1 MTIKPQKSSEAGK
14 ENEVTYDMVIKLST
28 GTGTDSSH
36 VILSLT
42 GKVQSELKSNNETTD
57 SERIAVTR
65 YEYFW
70 EAKDIFYGD
79 EERTLGDS

>member
-1 MTIKPQKSSEAGK
+1 MQ
-14 ENEVTYDMVIKLST
+14 
-28 GTGTDSSH
+28 GTTC
-36 VILSLT
+36 L
-42 GKVQSELKSNNETTD
+42 SNNETTN

-65 YEYFW
+65 YEYSW